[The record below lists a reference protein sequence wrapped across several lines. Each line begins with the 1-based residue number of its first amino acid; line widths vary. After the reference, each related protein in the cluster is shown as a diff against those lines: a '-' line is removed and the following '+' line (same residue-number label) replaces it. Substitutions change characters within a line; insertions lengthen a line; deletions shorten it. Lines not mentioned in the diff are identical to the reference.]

1 MNREELRSP
10 VYSFF
15 SDTLMVFL
23 ALLII
28 PIVVAEYLFDLTST
42 QNLVF
47 SVFAWVIYALFFAE
61 FTLKVLVAEDRSAF
75 FKTNKLYA
83 AISLIIILSPI
94 LEPISELFATAPA
107 LRAFRIVSAI
117 RLSRLTRFVAASGR
131 AKISWRRVNFKTY
144 AIMTMIIVLGFSASF
159 FAPRTLLSPSD
170 QNLLSMF
177 VGVVGTIYAIITGFM
192 IANVWN
198 KYMALINA
206 VTKETTSLRNIY
218 LLGLELRAPV
228 FIDVLRKNLLS
239 YASTVIDVYWKGTKQ
254 MNYLESKFDNLFDS
268 IKEFDLSTPKDIEI
282 FANLIDELRKA
293 SEQKANI
300 QSLSA
305 AKVPKIIWALLIVLS
320 FSIVSGMYIVP
331 YETQL
336 LATLGLTLISIAIAI
351 IGLII
356 YDMND
361 PFEFGFW
368 AVTPETYLGYLDF
381 MQNYERSR

>member
-1 MNREELRSP
+1 MNREELRSL

-28 PIVVAEYLFDLTST
+28 PIVVAEYLFDLTAT

-47 SVFAWVIYALFFAE
+47 SALAWVIYSLFFAE
-61 FTLKVLVAEDRSAF
+61 FILKVLVAKNKRDF
-75 FKTNKLYA
+75 IKTNKLFT

-107 LRAFRIVSAI
+107 LRALRIVSVI
-117 RLSRLTRFVAASGR
+117 RLSRLTRLAAASGR
-131 AKISWRRVNFKTY
+131 AKISWRRINFKTY
-144 AIMTMIIVLGFSASF
+144 AIMAMIVGLGFSASF
-159 FAPRTLLSPSD
+159 FAPRTPLLQND

-177 VGVVGTIYAIITGFM
+177 IGVVGTIYAIITGFM
-192 IANVWN
+192 IANVWS

-206 VTKETTSLRNIY
+206 TTRETTSLRNIY
-218 LLGLELRAPV
+218 RLGLGLRAPV
-228 FIDVLRKNLLS
+228 LIEALKENLSS
-239 YASTVIDVYWKGTKQ
+239 YASTVIDVYWKKTKQ
-254 MNYLESKFDNLFDS
+254 IDYLESKFDNLFDS
-268 IKEFDLSTPKDIEI
+268 IKNFDLSNPMDIEI
-282 FANLIDELRKA
+282 FTNLNEELRKA

-300 QSLSA
+300 QALLA
-305 AKVPKIIWALLIVLS
+305 AKVPKILWTLLIVLS
-320 FSIVSGMYIVP
+320 FGIVSGMYIVP
-331 YETQL
+331 FENQFLST
-336 LATLGLTLISIAIAI
+336 LAMTLISIAIAL

-368 AVTPETYLGYLDF
+368 AVTPEAYLDYLDF
-381 MQNYERSR
+381 IKK